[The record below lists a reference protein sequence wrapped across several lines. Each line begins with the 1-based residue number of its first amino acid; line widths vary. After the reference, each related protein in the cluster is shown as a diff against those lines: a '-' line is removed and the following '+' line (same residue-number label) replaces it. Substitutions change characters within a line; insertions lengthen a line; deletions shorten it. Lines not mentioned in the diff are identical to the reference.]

1 MRKAMIYLKSIIRRL
16 LCLLV
21 SVYSITGS
29 VIAQIQKVDVDG
41 AMIAVQTSGL
51 ETRKEGSP
59 VIVFETG
66 FGTPMGHWDTILKQ
80 ASALAPTV
88 AYDRPG
94 IGDSQ
99 PDQQIPTVRNVAD
112 RLRKLLAVLKVKPPY
127 VLVGHSL
134 GGVYVRGF
142 AKYYPKDL
150 VGVVIIDPADFTETY
165 DHIAQ
170 FMLDA
175 GLEKNYVDSTLA
187 QRRITAFQPDPKM
200 PLSLQR
206 ELNVLFDL
214 RRSEFAEFRNDGFPD
229 IPLSFITSGRYDP
242 MPNAKP
248 IDKTLFDSKI
258 KFRVHRW
265 IQFVDT
271 VPKGRFLYS
280 ANAGHFVHRD
290 DPELV
295 LYGIK
300 MALHHK
306 L

>member
-1 MRKAMIYLKSIIRRL
+1 MSAGVRL
-16 LCLLV
+16 FHPRQCDR
-21 SVYSITGS
+21 SNP
-29 VIAQIQKVDVDG
+29 KVDVDG
-41 AMIAVQTSGL
+41 TMTAVQTSGL

-59 VIVFETG
+59 VIVFESG

-94 IGDSQ
+94 IADSQ

-112 RLRKLLAVLKVKPPY
+112 RLRKLLAVLNVKPPY

-165 DHIAQ
+165 VHIAQ
-170 FMLDA
+170 FMLNA

-206 ELNVLFDL
+206 ELNVLLASGDPSL
-214 RRSEFAEFRNDGFPD
+214 QNSGMIAFPTYHYHSLLAD
-229 IPLSFITSGRYDP
+229 VMTQCQ
-242 MPNAKP
+242 MPNLSIKP
-248 IDKTLFDSKI
+248 CLTRK
-258 KFRVHRW
+258 
-265 IQFVDT
+265 
-271 VPKGRFLYS
+271 
-280 ANAGHFVHRD
+280 
-290 DPELV
+290 
-295 LYGIK
+295 
-300 MALHHK
+300 
-306 L
+306 